1 MPFEGSRA
9 PRLDEPLDWTNH
21 PFDPKG
27 YVLGIVAQRGAQR
40 MQRAEGLN
48 GAERAFISAGTPRL
62 QIAEGLN
69 GAERAFICAGTPRLD
84 ETTPR

>member
-21 PFDPKG
+21 PFDSKE
-27 YVLGIVAQRGAQR
+27 YVCLGIVAQRGAPRMTLSIQKGYVWVIVQR
-40 MQRAEGLN
+40 
-48 GAERAFISAGTPRL
+48 
-62 QIAEGLN
+62 AEGLN

-84 ETTPR
+84 ETTTR